1 MSNFLYALSRL
12 DWLSLLDILLVA
24 LIIYAGMYVIRGTPA
39 VTLLRGL
46 LLVVAGISI
55 LTSLLHLTA
64 FNWLI
69 RNVLPALLVAIPV
82 IFQPELRRALER
94 LGRAG
99 RLFNLGFGGEDN
111 QRVIIEIGKAVASL
125 SKQHIGALIV
135 IEQKTGLQQYIDTG
149 VAINGLMSSE
159 LLETIFYKN
168 SALHDMAVI
177 VRGDQILAAGC
188 MLPLSE
194 NEFAERQYGTRHRAA
209 IGVTEQS
216 DAISVVVSEETG
228 AISMARNGRMVRNL
242 DEARLRNI
250 LQLFMRGDAVPKL
263 SMGSAAKI
271 DGKGD

>member
-1 MSNFLYALSRL
+1 MTNFLYALSRF

-24 LIIYAGMYVIRGTPA
+24 LIVYAGLYIIRGTPA

-46 LLVVAGISI
+46 LLVVAFTAVLSSM
-55 LTSLLHLTA
+55 LRLTA

-69 RNVLPALLVAIPV
+69 RNALPALLVAIPV

-99 RLFNLGFGGEDN
+99 RWLDRAMSQSES
-111 QRVIIEIGKAVASL
+111 QRAIVEIAKAAAAL
-125 SKQHIGALIV
+125 SRERLGALIV
-135 IEQKTGLQQYIDTG
+135 IEQNTGLQQYVETG
-149 VAINGLMSSE
+149 VVIDGLISAE

-177 VRGDQILAAGC
+177 VRGDHIVAAGC

-194 NEFAERQYGTRHRAA
+194 QELPERQYGTRHRAA

-216 DAISVVVSEETG
+216 DAISVVLSEETG
-228 AISMARNGRMVRNL
+228 TMSIARNGRMVRNL

-250 LQLFMRGDAVPKL
+250 LQLFMRA
-263 SMGSAAKI
+263 
-271 DGKGD
+271 DGRKRL